1 MICSFLKKDLPY
13 RHWEYLNIESSDR
26 LRIVPERGGIVT
38 SWICKG
44 KEIFYLD
51 EERFNQPTKSIRGGM
66 PILFPICGNIPED
79 LAYIDKVPYQLFQH
93 GFARDSCWDISL
105 LEDEMGVRMT
115 LNSNKKTLN
124 IYPFKFRIEIE
135 LRMKNNTLDINSRII
150 NFSDINMP
158 FSFGFHPYFK
168 ISNLRNINLLG
179 LSEECINQK
188 NMLKEKTSIQL
199 ENLFK
204 GVDFLA
210 ESISSICLIDQLAD
224 FSIELKMQ
232 EPFLYNVI
240 WTDPPRQ
247 MICLE
252 PWTSKRNSINTGDNL
267 LILQPQQ
274 ETFISCQIKVT

>member
-13 RHWEYLNIESSDR
+13 QHWEYINIETRDS

-51 EERFNQPTKSIRGGM
+51 ELRFNQPQKSIRGGM
-66 PILFPICGNIPED
+66 PILFPICGNIPEN
-79 LAYIDKVPYQLFQH
+79 LAYINKIPYPLNQH
-93 GFARDSCWDISL
+93 GFARDLCWEITL
-105 LEDEMGVRMT
+105 LEDKMGVRIT
-115 LNSNKKTLN
+115 LHSTKKTLT
-124 IYPFKFRIEIE
+124 IYPFKFRLLIE
-135 LRMKNNTLDINSRII
+135 LRLRKSTLEITSKII
-150 NFSDINMP
+150 NYSNITMP
-158 FSFGFHPYFK
+158 FSFGLHPYFQ
-168 ISNLRNINLLG
+168 ISDLKNVNLLG
-179 LSEECINQK
+179 LPKECINQK
-188 NMLKEKTSIQL
+188 NLLKEKTSCQL
-199 ENLFK
+199 NNLFK

-210 ESISSICLIDQLAD
+210 EPISSTCLIDSSKDLC
-224 FSIELKMQ
+224 IELKMQ

-267 LILQPQQ
+267 LNLSPQQ
-274 ETFISCQIKVT
+274 EKIISCEFKVS